1 MESNGLYGAQN
12 SKAQNVKFIVTT
24 ALVALVILG
33 IAVWAIIFMVGQR
46 DKIVGTASDENGV
59 AATIAD
65 QANQEVVEVTELN
78 SNSDTETTAGSAPE
92 TTAAASVS
100 LASSKSENIPKT
112 GPEDFLPVAMLA
124 GTAVAY
130 LGSRKLAREA

>member
-1 MESNGLYGAQN
+1 METNGLYGAQN
-12 SKAQNVKFIVTT
+12 SKAQNIKFIVTT

-78 SNSDTETTAGSAPE
+78 RNSDTETTAGSAPE
-92 TTAAASVS
+92 TTAAASIS
-100 LASSKSENIPKT
+100 LASANSGTIPKT

-130 LGSRKLAREA
+130 LGSRKLARKA